1 VKSSLVN
8 WLPEPRS
15 CGWPRARA
23 RAMAAGRISKAS
35 GDRAT
40 ARPLERMWAGRGAR
54 KNEGNNP
61 THSQVLS
68 ANAQVGHARWHH
80 QRSLRRESAD
90 PPRSEDINNVLA
102 AVTGIGAGDEI
113 EGMLATQMIA
123 THMAAM
129 KALRLLKASETVPQQ
144 DSNGNLAIPRC

>member
-1 VKSSLVN
+1 MLEAAVWVA
-8 WLPEPRS
+8 
-15 CGWPRARA
+15 PRAGA
-23 RAMAAGRISKAS
+23 RDGCGAHLEGQRRPRNGTAVGKDVGR
-35 GDRAT
+35 
-40 ARPLERMWAGRGAR
+40 EGAR

-61 THSQVLS
+61 MHSQVLS

-123 THMAAM
+123 THMDAM